1 MWQDLRVYEA
11 TVKSFHLILNEIE
24 GLLRV
29 LSRGVCVLVI
39 QSCLTLCNPKNC
51 SPPGSSVHGI
61 LQARMLEWVAIS
73 FSKQRV
79 TCSKQNLWYCWQ
91 TAGPSAQGRE
101 EQVESGSIVWRGWGT
116 SLPRSGTCW
125 AVETLRPLLRDA
137 MWVEI
142 PEKFTRRIHW
152 IPRRP
157 YQRLS
162 IYPKHSYISRTC
174 TLTINFWKCP
184 KFTKWLLL

>member
-11 TVKSFHLILNEIE
+11 TVKSFHLILNETE

-39 QSCLTLCNPKNC
+39 QSCPTLCNPKNC

-79 TCSKQNLWYCWQ
+79 TCSNGTSDTVGRLRAPQHQ
-91 TAGPSAQGRE
+91 ARE
-101 EQVESGSIVWRGWGT
+101 EQVESGSIV
-116 SLPRSGTCW
+116 
-125 AVETLRPLLRDA
+125 
-137 MWVEI
+137 
-142 PEKFTRRIHW
+142 
-152 IPRRP
+152 
-157 YQRLS
+157 
-162 IYPKHSYISRTC
+162 
-174 TLTINFWKCP
+174 
-184 KFTKWLLL
+184 